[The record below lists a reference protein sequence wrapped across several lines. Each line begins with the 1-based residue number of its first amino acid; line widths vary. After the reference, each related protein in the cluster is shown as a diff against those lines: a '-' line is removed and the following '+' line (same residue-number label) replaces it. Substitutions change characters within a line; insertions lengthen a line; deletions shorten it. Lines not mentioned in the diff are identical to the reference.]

1 LDRQLGVEGERHAL
15 VARQVDQQL
24 PESVARQRVDARGR
38 FVEDQHLGLMNDRYR
53 ERQPLANAERQVLGA
68 LVDILAEPEA
78 SDQFG
83 DSRVGFARRQMK

>member
-1 LDRQLGVEGERHAL
+1 
-15 VARQVDQQL
+15 
-24 PESVARQRVDARGR
+24 
-38 FVEDQHLGLMNDRYR
+38 MNDRYR